1 MTYSRLKDKR
11 SDIKVSYIR
20 HGSIPLALSNFSN
33 FSWGFDPPG
42 TKLNTS
48 LSYHSSASSTTLED
62 DIENQDEH
70 DLVEDFSVSSVERS
84 ARCVSV
90 VNVVRRSEFKV
101 RDSPFTVG
109 AFTAARSHIAAH
121 FPENSFA
128 SLINRPPPRAR
139 EAIKPDSVSLGWWE

>member
-1 MTYSRLKDKR
+1 MAQFHSHCQ
-11 SDIKVSYIR
+11 IFPIFP
-20 HGSIPLALSNFSN
+20 GALT
-33 FSWGFDPPG
+33 PPG
-42 TKLNTS
+42 TKLNTP
-48 LSYHSSASSTTLED
+48 LSYHSSSTTLED
-62 DIENQDEH
+62 DIDNQDEH
-70 DLVEDFSVSSVERS
+70 DLVADFSVSSVGRS
-84 ARCVSV
+84 PRCVSV

-101 RDSPFTVG
+101 RDSSFTVG

>member
-1 MTYSRLKDKR
+1 MAQFHSHCQIFPIFPGALTSRHEAEHL
-11 SDIKVSYIR
+11 SFLSFVS
-20 HGSIPLALSNFSN
+20 
-33 FSWGFDPPG
+33 
-42 TKLNTS
+42 
-48 LSYHSSASSTTLED
+48 SSTTLED

-70 DLVEDFSVSSVERS
+70 DLVADFSVSSVERS
-84 ARCVSV
+84 AHCVSV

-101 RDSPFTVG
+101 RDSSFTVG